1 MLWKF
6 TNVAY
11 VGVHNV
17 AYVNIHNVIGVMMLT
32 NEGTSDGPCEGN
44 QEPSVKIGSLGHV
57 ISC

>member
-44 QEPSVKIGSLGHV
+44 
-57 ISC
+57 